1 VLILGLTFKEN
12 CPDVRNTKVVDV
24 VKEFETYGA
33 DVDVYDPWVDKDEA
47 REVHGIEPVDV
58 CVAGAYDAVVLCV
71 GHEDFKVKGFAWVAS
86 LGKGISVL
94 YDVKNL
100 LPVGLID
107 GRL

>member
-1 VLILGLTFKEN
+1 MNSGH
-12 CPDVRNTKVVDV
+12 
-24 VKEFETYGA
+24 YGA

-47 REVHGIEPVDV
+47 REVYGIEPVEV

-86 LGKGISVL
+86 LGKETSVL

-107 GRL
+107 GWL